1 MSVINKMLKDLDER
15 QEGASSQGQSSQD
28 TLHQSMSEKGV
39 THQMTATGRTIS
51 PILLGILVVIAG
63 LLGFIGWQMMQSNSF
78 QSRGAMTPSE
88 GLDSASSNAAPSTLM
103 SADSSSESTASTKNK
118 DANPEGIPVPEEDPD
133 PAAELPAE
141 AAPEDEL
148 TTQAEP
154 LEDVVPEPNE
164 NTDDIAAE
172 LEGKN
177 LEALAEEND
186 PVARTNQSESQSSPT
201 QLKTDGAG
209 QRPPTAEAKPAEANS
224 PAPTFVI
231 EKTSNKLTP
240 EERVARLLDKAK
252 TAYEKGYITE
262 AIEDLT
268 KLLSISDSNI
278 EARTLLAG
286 AWYGRGEGNR
296 AIAIINDGL
305 QRYPLVEEWRTTA
318 AKIFFKENNLAGA
331 FSYLNVELT
340 DAGKEFYTLKGN
352 LARQLKEFGA
362 AESAYKRLTE
372 IEPFVGN
379 WWLGLAIAQ
388 DSQDKTAQAL
398 ESYQRVIAI
407 GGVSAQSVAFA
418 QQRIEVLKG

>member
-15 QEGASSQGQSSQD
+15 QDSASPQGQSSQVD
-28 TLHQSMSEKGV
+28 QSSAKSFANQ
-39 THQMTATGRTIS
+39 TTTTGRSINAG
-51 PILLGILVVIAG
+51 LLGILVVIAG
-63 LLGFIGWQMMQSNSF
+63 LLGFIGWQMMQSNSS
-78 QSRGAMTPSE
+78 QSRDNGISLNSADVSGSSTQSPLSSE
-88 GLDSASSNAAPSTLM
+88 NESVISSNIGNENNNELGE
-103 SADSSSESTASTKNK
+103 D
-118 DANPEGIPVPEEDPD
+118 GLPVPEADPD

-141 AAPEDEL
+141 VAPEEEL
-148 TTQAEP
+148 VREVALVEEET
-154 LEDVVPEPNE
+154 LPNPIE
-164 NTDDIAAE
+164 E
-172 LEGKN
+172 LEQSAVEV
-177 LEALAEEND
+177 EAPTTVD
-186 PVARTNQSESQSSPT
+186 PTTTSSSAAVTP
-201 QLKTDGAG
+201 KAVEG
-209 QRPPTAEAKPAEANS
+209 NS

-240 EERVARLLDKAK
+240 EERVERLLDKAK

-268 KLLSISDSNI
+268 KLLAISDSNI

-331 FSYLNVELT
+331 FSYLNVELAG
-340 DAGKEFYTLKGN
+340 AGKEFYTLKGN
-352 LARQLKEFGA
+352 LARQLKEFGS
-362 AESAYKRLTE
+362 AESAYQKLTE
-372 IEPFVGN
+372 LEPFVGN

-388 DSQDKTAQAL
+388 DSQAKAEQAL
-398 ESYQRVIAI
+398 QSYQRVIAT